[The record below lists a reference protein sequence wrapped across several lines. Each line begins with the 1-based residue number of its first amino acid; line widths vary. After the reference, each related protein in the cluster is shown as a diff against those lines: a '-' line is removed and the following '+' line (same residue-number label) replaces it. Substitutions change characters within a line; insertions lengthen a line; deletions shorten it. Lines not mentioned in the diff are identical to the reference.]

1 MNIITAP
8 GKLLPPVELP
18 PGKFQPRT
26 KVQDMTKIFKSHE
39 KDAKKRIKLLF
50 EGNFS

>member
-8 GKLLPPVELP
+8 GKLSPPAELP
-18 PGKFQPRT
+18 PGKFPPGN
-26 KVQDMTKIFKSHE
+26 KVQDMAKIFKSHE
-39 KDAKKRIKLLF
+39 KDAKRRIKLLF